1 MQTGKISVV
10 CLFIAIGLIVVL
22 TLLFVGGRIWAR
34 RTHFAFEPK
43 DVAAAIETLLDD
55 SPHSMDNWDLFLSW
69 PIKDP
74 YCEHIRQE
82 CIRAIDEHPPVRN
95 DFVSDEAARRI
106 AALLEDVKLH
116 MK

>member
-1 MQTGKISVV
+1 
-10 CLFIAIGLIVVL
+10 
-22 TLLFVGGRIWAR
+22 LLFVGGRIWAR
-34 RTHFAFEPK
+34 RTHLAFEPK

-55 SPHSMDNWDLFLSW
+55 TPHSMDNWDLFLSW

-95 DFVSDEAARRI
+95 EFVSNDAARRI
-106 AALLEDVKLH
+106 AALLARGREASYEVSGIGQADQGGITRCAVAQ
-116 MK
+116 